1 GMSLARRHALSASTL
16 CALALLIGACRTAA
30 VYNPTDIAL
39 VSPQPLSIEGVSA
52 VIDRAA
58 RLQGWQVENLQPGS
72 KLASKSRGRAIAT
85 ATIVYDTR
93 AFSIQLRSSVGL
105 RQSGDKIHKLYNKW
119 VEALET
125 TILQESAAPQ

>member
-1 GMSLARRHALSASTL
+1 MSPWLLSL
-16 CALALLIGACRTAA
+16 E
-30 VYNPTDIAL
+30 D
-39 VSPQPLSIEGVSA
+39 VSA
-52 VIDRAA
+52 IIDRAA
-58 RLQGWQVENLQPGS
+58 RLEGWLVENLEPGTKFVS
-72 KLASKSRGRAIAT
+72 KRRGRALAT

-105 RQSGDKIHKLYNKW
+105 RQSGEKIHKVYNEW